1 MSRLVAGPSRRV
13 LPGGS
18 DARRGEGQRVKIEV
32 LYKSQRFEEF
42 DTSTQVCPEPWKPEG
57 SCVLTDWNLYLGDLD
72 ETGVLLV
79 QHWYDGSRKASCGTV
94 TLEGTQVPPAAR
106 RVGCAMLLVDP
117 QEVDQLVW
125 LKLDGEK
132 ILWREGDD
140 LINGERFFAT
150 AQLCYSDDD
159 VRSINRR
166 AIAVFDY
173 LAAANPTLSDD
184 EVAEMMGYTASAI
197 ERIRGE
203 ELSQEEH
210 YDPDGEEN
218 DLDADGIE

>member
-1 MSRLVAGPSRRV
+1 MRLATGPSRRV
-13 LPGGS
+13 LPGGP

-32 LYKSQRFEEF
+32 LYKSQRFEAF
-42 DTSTQVCPEPWKPEG
+42 DTGTQVCSEPWKPEG
-57 SCVLTDWNLYLGDLD
+57 ACVLTDWNLYLGDLD

-79 QHWYDGSRKASCGTV
+79 QHWYDGSRKASTGSV
-94 TLEGTQVPPAAR
+94 TLEGTQVPAATR

-140 LINGERFFAT
+140 LINGERFFAMQ
-150 AQLCYSDDD
+150 QLCYSDDD
-159 VRSINRR
+159 VRSVNRR

-173 LAAANPTLSDD
+173 LATANPELSDE
-184 EVAEMMGYTASAI
+184 EVAGMMGYTASAI
-197 ERIRGE
+197 ERIRGA
-203 ELSQEEH
+203 ELSQE
-210 YDPDGEEN
+210 DGYEEDN
-218 DLDADGIE
+218 LDGDAIE

>member
-1 MSRLVAGPSRRV
+1 M
-13 LPGGS
+13 
-18 DARRGEGQRVKIEV
+18 KIEV

-42 DTSTQVCPEPWKPEG
+42 DTSTQVCSEPWKPEG
-57 SCVLTDWNLYLGDLD
+57 ACVLTDWNLYLGDLD

-79 QHWYDGSRKASCGTV
+79 QHWYDASRKASCGTV
-94 TLEGTQVPPAAR
+94 TLEGAQVPAAAR

-173 LAAANPTLSDD
+173 LAAANPTLTDD

-210 YDPDGEEN
+210 YDPDGEED
-218 DLDADGIE
+218 DLDAVGIE